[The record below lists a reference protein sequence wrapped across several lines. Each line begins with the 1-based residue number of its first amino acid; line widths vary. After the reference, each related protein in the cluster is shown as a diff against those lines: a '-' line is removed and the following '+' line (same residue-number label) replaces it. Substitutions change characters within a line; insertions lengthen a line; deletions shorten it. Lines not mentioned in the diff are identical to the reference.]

1 MAKRFMKIR
10 RVVIPFLTLAIMLSQ
25 LSGCAVVSPEDIV
38 DNPDDVTLVIEEPDL
53 EDVKG
58 DKSTVEI
65 NGEKYDISGTVPG
78 DSQDDEASEPQI
90 VEMSQ
95 DMLHALFKEQYEAA
109 RMAEKFTKEYGTDSY
124 DFYKKLSAQEI
135 GTQEDANVYNQVKA
149 KVYGF
154 VSGSGGVGSDSYSSL
169 SDGFGS
175 DAKYYGKY
183 NLPTD
188 GFAQYV
194 SWRQQYEA
202 TLNSASNSNSST
214 VQTPSQKPSSSNNN
228 TSSGSGNQSKPS
240 GGSTPP
246 NNTGN
251 NSSGIPAPPPGV
263 DPDDWYETMTGGAIL
278 DEQLPKPDYEIVG

>member
-1 MAKRFMKIR
+1 MAKRFMRIR

-25 LSGCAVVSPEDIV
+25 LSGCAVVSPSDIV
-38 DNPDDVTLVIEEPDL
+38 ENPDDVTLVIEEPDL
-53 EDVKG
+53 DAEAG
-58 DKSTVEI
+58 DKDTVEI
-65 NGEKYDISGTVPG
+65 NGEKYDISGTVSG
-78 DSQDDEASEPQI
+78 DSQDNEASENKI
-90 VEMSQ
+90 VEMPQ
-95 DMLHALFKEQYEAA
+95 YMLHALFKEQYDAA

-124 DFYKKLSAQEI
+124 DFYKKLSAQDI

-202 TLNSASNSNSST
+202 SLNKSTSNSNSST
-214 VQTPSQKPSSSNNN
+214 SQTTSQQPSNNN
-228 TSSGSGNQSKPS
+228 TSSGSGNQSQPS
-240 GGSTPP
+240 GGSTPS
-246 NNTGN
+246 NNTENG
-251 NSSGIPAPPPGV
+251 SSGIPAPPPGF
-263 DPDDWYETMTGGAIL
+263 DPDTWYEAIGGGK
-278 DEQLPKPDYEIVG
+278 DKELPKPDYEIVG